1 MARDKKGFNLDSLNK
16 IVNMDIKDN
25 VNKDVTNDI
34 KDNVKKDSKSNA
46 NEGVNEGVNNEVNVD
61 VNKKLINEMIVDKVD
76 KVRFS
81 TYIEPENWDKLKA
94 YGDHLGRKSGGATK
108 LLNIALAEFFENH
121 DL

>member
-25 VNKDVTNDI
+25 VNKDVTND
-34 KDNVKKDSKSNA
+34 VKKDSKSNA
-46 NEGVNEGVNNEVNVD
+46 NEGVNKDVNNEVNVD

>member
-25 VNKDVTNDI
+25 VNKDITNDAKYNVN
-34 KDNVKKDSKSNA
+34 KDVKSNA
-46 NEGVNEGVNNEVNVD
+46 NEDVNNGVNVD

>member
-46 NEGVNEGVNNEVNVD
+46 NEGVNNEVNVD